1 MGTDVGMKTWLK
13 TELHSHT
20 IDDPKDGKSIVVHSA
35 QQLIDQAEEQGFQ
48 VLSITNHNQLL
59 FSSSLEEYARKRGI
73 LLIPGA
79 EATLER
85 KHVLLYNFLD
95 YDDSWDNPEIVA
107 QHKGANQ
114 LVIAPHPFF
123 PIPTAL
129 GKRVARWNGLFDA
142 LEYSQFYLSWLNFNQ
157 RTKKVAG
164 QLDLPVVGNTD
175 LHWLFQLGWTY
186 SLVYAEQNTDSV
198 INAIKQG
205 YVRLVT
211 QPVSPFFIAR
221 WCGLNVLT
229 KSQYAS
235 QAALSRVQQRL
246 GKRSLGPQEE
256 VRPSRD

>member
-1 MGTDVGMKTWLK
+1 MKSWLK

-35 QQLIDQAEEQGFQ
+35 QQLIDQAEEQRFQ

-73 LLIPGA
+73 LLIPGV
-79 EATLER
+79 EATLKG
-85 KHVLLYNFLD
+85 KHVLLYNFLN
-95 YDDSWDNPEIVA
+95 YESFWKTPEIVA
-107 QHKGANQ
+107 QHKGPKQ

-129 GKRVARWNGLFDA
+129 RKRVTLWNGLFDA
-142 LEYSQFYLSWLNFNQ
+142 IEYSQFYLSWLNFNQ
-157 RTKKVAG
+157 RAKELAR
-164 QLDLPVVGNTD
+164 QLDLPVVGTTD
-175 LHWLFQLGWTY
+175 VHWLFQLGWTY
-186 SLVYAEQNTDSV
+186 SLVYAEQNIDSV
-198 INAIKQG
+198 LDAIKAG
-205 YVRLVT
+205 HVRLVT

-246 GKRSLGPQEE
+246 GKRFPGPQKEE
-256 VRPSRD
+256 RPSHD

>member
-1 MGTDVGMKTWLK
+1 MSDGYDMGADVGMKSWLK

-20 IDDPKDGKSIVVHSA
+20 IDDPKDGECIVVHSA
-35 QQLIDQAEEQGFQ
+35 QQLIDKAEEQGFQ

-59 FSSSLEEYARKRGI
+59 FSSSLEEYARERGI
-73 LLIPGA
+73 LLIPGV
-79 EATLER
+79 EATLEG

-107 QHKGANQ
+107 QQKGPNQ

-129 GKRVARWNGLFDA
+129 RKRVTRWSGFFDA
-142 LEYSQFYLSWLNFNQ
+142 IEYRQFYLSWLNFNE
-157 RTKKVAG
+157 RAKELAG

-186 SLVYAEQNTDSV
+186 SLVYAEQNTTSV
-198 INAIKQG
+198 LKAIKEG
-205 YVRLVT
+205 HVRLVT
-211 QPVSPFFIAR
+211 QPVSSFFIAR

-246 GKRSLGPQEE
+246 SKAR
-256 VRPSRD
+256 